1 MKVMNIQD
9 VVMLSHRYQYI
20 KDNCPENMTTEK
32 SRYID
37 KGTNDEWVVFDIEV
51 SNAFD
56 IIEIF
61 SAGVKWGL
69 SSNNKIK

>member
-1 MKVMNIQD
+1 MNIQD
-9 VVMLSHRYQYI
+9 VVMLSHRYQYL
-20 KDNCPENMTTEK
+20 KDNCSEAMITEK

-37 KGTNDEWVVFDIEV
+37 KGTNDEWVVFNVEV

-56 IIEIF
+56 VIEIF

-69 SSNNKIK
+69 SNNNTLK

>member
-1 MKVMNIQD
+1 
-9 VVMLSHRYQYI
+9 
-20 KDNCPENMTTEK
+20 MTTEK
-32 SRYID
+32 SRYMD

-69 SSNNKIK
+69 SSNNKLKY